1 MEHRGGS
8 MTDVVVVGGGVIG
21 LSIAWELVRHGV
33 SVKLLDQGAFGREAS
48 WAGAGILPP
57 GNPDSASHP
66 YDRLRG
72 ESCRLW
78 PEWSAELLELT
89 GIDNGF
95 LNCGGI
101 EIRLAGSSDQLDD
114 LADAWRQEHIT
125 AERLDRNE
133 LLELEPAL
141 NPSAV
146 VGLRLPEKCQV
157 RNPRHTKALLAA
169 LASAGV
175 ELLPGEPVTELI
187 HENGRIVAART
198 SNGEHVAGQF
208 VVAAGA
214 WSRRLLAACGADVTI
229 EPVRGQIVLLETQPL
244 PFTHIIGLGARYLV
258 PRPDGR
264 VLVGATEEWV
274 GYCKQNTAD
283 AVAGLI
289 RFAQDLVPGLAAAKF
304 ADCWSGLRPGAGDG
318 LPYLGPVPGND
329 NLFVAAGHFR
339 AGVQLSPGTAV
350 LIRQLVLGQDLM
362 LPLETFACD
371 RVERTQ
377 EAIPSAH

>member
-1 MEHRGGS
+1 MEHGDGS
-8 MTDVVVVGGGVIG
+8 MTDVLVVGGGVIG
-21 LSIAWELVRHGV
+21 LSIAWELARNGV
-33 SVKLLDQGAFGREAS
+33 SVKLLDQGAFGQEAS

-57 GNPDSASHP
+57 GNPDSATHP

-78 PEWSAELLELT
+78 PKWSAELLELT

-95 LNCGGI
+95 LDCGGI
-101 EIRLAGSSDQLDD
+101 EIRLAGPTDQLDD
-114 LADAWRQEHIT
+114 LAESWRQEHVT
-125 AERLDRNE
+125 VELLDRTE

-157 RNPRHTKALLAA
+157 RNPRHSKALIAA

-175 ELLPGEPVTELI
+175 ELLPGEPVTELVRD
-187 HENGRIVAART
+187 NGRIVAART
-198 SNGEHVAGQF
+198 LNGEHVAGQF

-214 WSRRLLAACGADVTI
+214 WSRRLLAACGAHVAV
-229 EPVRGQIVLLETQPL
+229 EPVRGQIVMLATQPL

-274 GYCKQNTAD
+274 GYRKENTAD

-289 RFAQDLVPGLAAAKF
+289 RFAQDLVPGLAAARF
-304 ADCWSGLRPGAGDG
+304 ERCWAGLRPGAGDG

-329 NLFVAAGHFR
+329 NLFVATGHFR

-350 LIRQLVLGQDLM
+350 LVRQMILGQDLM
-362 LPLETFACD
+362 VPIENVCL
-371 RVERTQ
+371 
-377 EAIPSAH
+377 